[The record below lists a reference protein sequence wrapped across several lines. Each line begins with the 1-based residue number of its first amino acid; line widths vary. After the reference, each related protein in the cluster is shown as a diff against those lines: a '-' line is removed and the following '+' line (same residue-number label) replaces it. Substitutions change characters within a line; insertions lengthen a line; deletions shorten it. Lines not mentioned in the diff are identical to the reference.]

1 MQMTAG
7 HAVAEVLAQVGVRKV
22 IGVVGSCMLE
32 ILDGMYGRD
41 DIRFLSTRH
50 EQAAALMADG
60 FARIAGRPGVCI
72 ATNGPGATNLLT
84 GVANAFHA
92 QSPVLVITGAPMM
105 KDMFRDS
112 SQEIDQQAMFR
123 PVVKWSVQVRKS
135 ELAAAMTWEAYQR
148 TMTGVPGPV
157 HLDLPRDVLNESVER
172 PDLDRLIRGQAA
184 AAAPDPDAVAAAAR
198 LLESARRPV
207 LLAGGGVLW
216 SEAGGEV
223 VALSERLG
231 APVLCSTGRDDVAP
245 HSYPLYLGTIGRGV
259 LPEAQAFF
267 KQADL
272 VLAVGTSLGH
282 VTTFWRPDFFSPGTR
297 LIHIARD
304 RNNISRVYPA
314 EVGIQADARA
324 ALTALL
330 RAVKRQ
336 PVRRP
341 GWRRKAAAV
350 RAAQER
356 HRNKAAG
363 YGGNPIDPRR
373 AHAALRKVLPR
384 DVIITIDAG
393 VGPGYVYEYQTF
405 ERPRSLLAPQGLAAI
420 GVGYPVGLGAKLAA
434 PDRPVVSISGDGS
447 FLYNGAE
454 LETAVREGIHTTCII
469 LNNFNYGS
477 ERAYQKYYYDQRY
490 IGDAIGN
497 PPFDEYARLFG
508 AAGLRVTDPAD
519 LEDAF
524 AEAIRLG
531 RKQSV
536 LVDVLCTPDVFP
548 EPRRKETV
556 KAERLVLTKG
566 ESSHTKGES

>member
-1 MQMTAG
+1 MKMTAG
-7 HAVAEVLAQVGVRKV
+7 HAVAEVLAQLGVRKV

-41 DIRFLSTRH
+41 DIQFLSTRH

-92 QSPVLVITGAPMM
+92 QSPVLVITGAPML

-112 SQEIDQQAMFR
+112 AQEIDQQAMFR
-123 PVVKWSVQVRKS
+123 PVVKWSVQVRKP

-157 HLDLPRDVLNESVER
+157 HLDLPRDVLNENVEM
-172 PDLDRLIRGQAA
+172 PDMGRLFRGDVAVP
-184 AAAPDPDAVAAAAR
+184 APDAEALTAAAR
-198 LLESARRPV
+198 LLEKARRPV

-216 SEAGGEV
+216 SEASEEV
-223 VALSERLG
+223 LALSKRLS
-231 APVLCSTGRDDVAP
+231 APVMSSTGRDDVAP
-245 HSYPLYLGTIGRGV
+245 PSYPLYLGTIGRGA

-282 VTTFWRPDFFSPGTR
+282 LTTFWRPDFFAPGTR
-297 LIHIARD
+297 LIHVAQD
-304 RNNISRVYPA
+304 RNNIGRVYPA
-314 EVGIQADARA
+314 DVGIQADARVA
-324 ALTALL
+324 VKALL
-330 RAVKRQ
+330 RAVKRNGAGR
-336 PVRRP
+336 V
-341 GWRRKAAAV
+341 GWLRKAAAV
-350 RAAQER
+350 RAAQDK
-356 HRNKAAG
+356 HRNRAVRFDG
-363 YGGNPIDPRR
+363 RPIDPRR
-373 AHAALRKVLPR
+373 AHAALHKVLPK
-384 DVIITIDAG
+384 DAIVSIDAG

-420 GVGYPVGLGAKLAA
+420 GIGYPVGLGAKLAA
-434 PDRPVVSISGDGS
+434 PHRPVVTLSGDGS

-454 LETAVREGIHTTCII
+454 LETAVREGIPTTCII

-477 ERAYQKYYYDQRY
+477 ERAYQKFYYDERY

-497 PPFDEYARLFG
+497 PPFDEYARVFG
-508 AAGLRVTDPAD
+508 AAGLRVTEPGE

-524 AEAIRLG
+524 AEALRLG
-531 RKQSV
+531 RDQPV

-556 KAERLVLTKG
+556 KAERLRV
-566 ESSHTKGES
+566 

>member
-7 HAVAEVLAQVGVRKV
+7 HVVAEVLAQLGVRKV

-41 DIRFLSTRH
+41 DIQFLSTRH

-123 PVVKWSVQVRKS
+123 PVVKWSVQVRKP
-135 ELAAAMTWEAYQR
+135 ELAAALTWEAYQR

-157 HLDLPRDVLNESVER
+157 HLDLPRDVLNESVEM
-172 PDLDRLIRGQAA
+172 PDMGRLFHVDV
-184 AAAPDPDAVAAAAR
+184 AAPAPEAEAVAAAAR
-198 LLESARRPV
+198 LLEKARRPLV
-207 LLAGGGVLW
+207 LAGGGVLW
-216 SEAGGEV
+216 SEASAEV
-223 VALSERLG
+223 VALSKRLH
-231 APVLCSTGRDDVAP
+231 APVMSSTGRDDVAP
-245 HSYPLYLGTIGRGV
+245 RSYPLYLGTVGRGA
-259 LPEAQAFF
+259 LPEAQTLF

-282 VTTFWRPDFFSPGTR
+282 LTTFWRPDFFAPGTR
-297 LIHIARD
+297 LIHIAQD
-304 RNNISRVYPA
+304 RNNIGRVYPA
-314 EVGIQADARA
+314 EVGIQANARA
-324 ALTALL
+324 ALKALL
-330 RAVKRQ
+330 RRVKRNGAG
-336 PVRRP
+336 RP
-341 GWRRKAAAV
+341 GWLKKAAGV

-356 HRNKAAG
+356 HQKLAAG
-363 YGGNPIDPRR
+363 YDSRPIDPRR
-373 AHAALRKVLPR
+373 AHTALRKVLPK
-384 DVIITIDAG
+384 DAIISLDAG

-420 GVGYPVGLGAKLAA
+420 GIGYPVGLGAKLAA
-434 PDRPVVSISGDGS
+434 PDRSVVTLSGDGS

-454 LETAVREGIHTTCII
+454 LETAVRENIPTTCII

-477 ERAYQKYYYDQRY
+477 ERAYQKFYYDERY

-497 PPFDEYARLFG
+497 PPFDEYARVFG
-508 AAGLRVTDPAD
+508 AAGLRVTEPGE

-524 AEAIRLG
+524 AEALRLG
-531 RKQSV
+531 REQPV
-536 LVDVLCTPDVFP
+536 LVDVLCTADVFP

-556 KAERLVLTKG
+556 KAERLRV
-566 ESSHTKGES
+566 

>member
-7 HAVAEVLAQVGVRKV
+7 HAVAEVLAQLGVRKV

-41 DIRFLSTRH
+41 DIQFLSTRH

-60 FARIAGRPGVCI
+60 YARIAGRPGVCI

-123 PVVKWSVQVRKS
+123 PVVKWSAQVRKP

-148 TMTGVPGPV
+148 TMAGVPGPV

-172 PDLDRLIRGQAA
+172 PDMGRLIRAEVA
-184 AAAPDPDAVAAAAR
+184 AAAPDGEAVAAATA
-198 LLESARRPV
+198 LLGKARRPV

-216 SEAGGEV
+216 SEAGDAV
-223 VALSERLG
+223 VALSKRLG
-231 APVLCSTGRDDVAP
+231 APIMSSTGRDDVAP
-245 HSYPLYLGTIGRGV
+245 QSYPLYLGTIGRGA

-267 KQADL
+267 READL

-282 VTTFWRPDFFSPGTR
+282 LTTFWRPDFFAPGTK

-304 RNNISRVYPA
+304 RNNIGRVYPA
-314 EVGIQADARA
+314 EVGIHADAGT
-324 ALTALL
+324 ALKALL
-330 RAVKRQ
+330 RSVKPKAVS
-336 PVRRP
+336 RP
-341 GWRRKAAAV
+341 GWSRKAAKV
-350 RAAQER
+350 RAAQTV
-356 HRNKAAG
+356 HRDKAAG
-363 YGGNPIDPRR
+363 YSGRPIDPRR
-373 AHAALRKVLPR
+373 AHAALRKVLPK
-384 DVIITIDAG
+384 DAIITIDAG

-420 GVGYPVGLGAKLAA
+420 GIGYPVGLGAKLAA
-434 PDRPVVSISGDGS
+434 PKRPVVTISGDGS

-454 LETAVREGIHTTCII
+454 IETAVREGIPTTCII

-508 AAGLRVTDPAD
+508 AAGLRVTEPGE

-524 AEAIRLG
+524 AEAMRLG
-531 RKQSV
+531 RNQPV
-536 LVDVLCTPDVFP
+536 LVDVLCSADVFP

-556 KAERLVLTKG
+556 KAERLGKG
-566 ESSHTKGES
+566 

>member
-7 HAVAEVLAQVGVRKV
+7 HAVAEVLAQLGVRKV

-41 DIRFLSTRH
+41 DIQFLSTRH

-92 QSPVLVITGAPMM
+92 QSPVLVITGAPML

-112 SQEIDQQAMFR
+112 AQELDQQAIFR
-123 PVVKWSVQVRKS
+123 PVVKWSAQVRKP
-135 ELAAAMTWEAYQR
+135 EQAAALTWEAYQR

-157 HLDLPRDVLNESVER
+157 HLDLPRDVLNENVEM
-172 PDLDRLIRGQAA
+172 PDMGRLFRSDVAV
-184 AAAPDPDAVAAAAR
+184 AAPDAEALAAAAR
-198 LLESARRPV
+198 LLEKARRPV

-216 SEAGGEV
+216 SEACDEV
-223 VALSERLG
+223 VSLSKRLS
-231 APVLCSTGRDDVAP
+231 APIMSSTGRDDVAP
-245 HSYPLYLGTIGRGV
+245 QSYPLYLGTIGRGA

-282 VTTFWRPDFFSPGTR
+282 LTTFWHPDFFAPGTR
-297 LIHIARD
+297 LIHVAQD
-304 RNNISRVYPA
+304 RNNIGRVYPA
-314 EVGIQADARA
+314 DVGIQADARVA
-324 ALTALL
+324 VKALL
-330 RAVKRQ
+330 RAVKQNGGTR
-336 PVRRP
+336 V
-341 GWRRKAAAV
+341 GWLRKAAAV
-350 RAAQER
+350 RAAQDK
-356 HRNKAAG
+356 HRNRAARFDG
-363 YGGNPIDPRR
+363 RPIDPRR
-373 AHAALRKVLPR
+373 AHAALSKVLPK
-384 DVIITIDAG
+384 DAIISIDAG

-420 GVGYPVGLGAKLAA
+420 GIGYPVGLGAKLAA
-434 PDRPVVSISGDGS
+434 PERPVVTLSGDGS

-454 LETAVREGIHTTCII
+454 LETAVRENIPTTCII

-477 ERAYQKYYYDQRY
+477 ERAYQKFYYDERY
-490 IGDAIGN
+490 IGDTIGN
-497 PPFDEYARLFG
+497 PPFDEYARVFG
-508 AAGLRVTDPAD
+508 AAGLRVTEPGE

-524 AEAIRLG
+524 AEALRLG
-531 RKQSV
+531 KTQPV
-536 LVDVLCTPDVFP
+536 LVDVLCTADVFP

-556 KAERLVLTKG
+556 KAERLRG
-566 ESSHTKGES
+566 

>member
-7 HAVAEVLAQVGVRKV
+7 HAVAEVLAQLGVRKV

-41 DIRFLSTRH
+41 DIQFLSTRH

-92 QSPVLVITGAPMM
+92 QSPVLVITGAPML

-112 SQEIDQQAMFR
+112 AQEIDQQAMFR
-123 PVVKWSVQVRKS
+123 PVVKWSVQVRKP
-135 ELAAAMTWEAYQR
+135 EQAAALTWEAYQR

-157 HLDLPRDVLNESVER
+157 HLDLPRDVLNENVEM
-172 PDLDRLIRGQAA
+172 PDMGRLFRGDVAVP
-184 AAAPDPDAVAAAAR
+184 APGAEAVTAAAR
-198 LLESARRPV
+198 LLEKARRPV

-216 SEAGGEV
+216 SEAGAEV
-223 VALSERLG
+223 VALSERLN
-231 APVLCSTGRDDVAP
+231 APIVSSTGRDDVVP
-245 HSYPLYLGTIGRGV
+245 RSCRLYLGTIGRGA

-282 VTTFWRPDFFSPGTR
+282 LTTFWRPDFFAPGTR
-297 LIHIARD
+297 LIHVAQD
-304 RNNISRVYPA
+304 RNNIGRVYPA
-314 EVGIQADARA
+314 DVGIQADARVA
-324 ALTALL
+324 VKALL
-330 RAVKRQ
+330 RAVQQNGGGR
-336 PVRRP
+336 V
-341 GWRRKAAAV
+341 GWLKKAAAV
-350 RAAQER
+350 RAAQDR
-356 HRNKAAG
+356 HRNRAARYDG
-363 YGGNPIDPRR
+363 RPIDPRR
-373 AHAALRKVLPR
+373 AHAALSKVLPK
-384 DVIITIDAG
+384 DAIISIDAG

-420 GVGYPVGLGAKLAA
+420 GIGYPVGLGAKLAA
-434 PDRPVVSISGDGS
+434 PDRPVVTLSGDGS

-454 LETAVREGIHTTCII
+454 LETAVRENIPTTCII

-477 ERAYQKYYYDQRY
+477 ERAYQKFYYDERY
-490 IGDAIGN
+490 IGDTIGN
-497 PPFDEYARLFG
+497 PPFDEYARVFG
-508 AAGLRVTDPAD
+508 AAGLRVTEPGD

-524 AEAIRLG
+524 AEALRLG
-531 RKQSV
+531 KTQPV
-536 LVDVLCTPDVFP
+536 LVDVLCSADVFP

-556 KAERLVLTKG
+556 KAERLRG
-566 ESSHTKGES
+566 

>member
-7 HAVAEVLAQVGVRKV
+7 HAVAEVLAQLGVRKV

-41 DIRFLSTRH
+41 DIQFLSTRH

-123 PVVKWSVQVRKS
+123 PVVKWSVQVRKP
-135 ELAAAMTWEAYQR
+135 ELAAALTWEAYQR

-157 HLDLPRDVLNESVER
+157 HLDLPRDVLNESVEA
-172 PDLDRLIRGQAA
+172 PDMGRLIRGEVA
-184 AAAPDPDAVAAAAR
+184 AAAPEPEAVAAAAR
-198 LLESARRPV
+198 LLEKARRPV

-216 SEAGGEV
+216 SEAGGDV
-223 VALSERLG
+223 VALSKRLD
-231 APVLCSTGRDDVAP
+231 APVMSSTGRDDVTP
-245 HSYPLYLGTIGRGV
+245 QSYPLYLGTIGRGA

-272 VLAVGTSLGH
+272 VVAVGTSLGH
-282 VTTFWRPDFFSPGTR
+282 TTTFWRPDFFAPGTK
-297 LIHIARD
+297 LIHIAQD
-304 RNNISRVYPA
+304 RNNIGRVYPA
-314 EVGIQADARA
+314 DVGIQADART
-324 ALTALL
+324 ALRALL
-330 RAVKRQ
+330 RSVGRKGAS
-336 PVRRP
+336 RP
-341 GWRRKAAAV
+341 GWVRNAARV
-350 RAAQER
+350 RAAQGR

-363 YGGNPIDPRR
+363 YNGNPIDPRR
-373 AHAALRKVLPR
+373 AHAALHKVLPK
-384 DVIITIDAG
+384 DTIITIDAG

-405 ERPRSLLAPQGLAAI
+405 DRPRSLLAPQGLAAI
-420 GVGYPVGLGAKLAA
+420 GIGYPVGLGAKLAA
-434 PDRPVVSISGDGS
+434 PKRAVVTISGDGS

-454 LETAVREGIHTTCII
+454 LETAVREGIPTTCII

-477 ERAYQKYYYDQRY
+477 ERAYQKFYYDERY

-508 AAGLRVTDPAD
+508 AAGLRVTDPGE

-524 AEAIRLG
+524 TEAVRLG
-531 RKQSV
+531 RKQPV
-536 LVDVLCTPDVFP
+536 LVDVLCSADVFP

-556 KAERLVLTKG
+556 KAERLQEG
-566 ESSHTKGES
+566 

>member
-7 HAVAEVLAQVGVRKV
+7 HAVAEVLAQLGVRKV

-41 DIRFLSTRH
+41 DIQFLSTRH

-123 PVVKWSVQVRKS
+123 PVVKWSVQVRKP
-135 ELAAAMTWEAYQR
+135 ELAAALTWEAYQR

-157 HLDLPRDVLNESVER
+157 HLDLPRDVLNESVEA
-172 PDLDRLIRGQAA
+172 PDMGRLIRGEVA
-184 AAAPDPDAVAAAAR
+184 AAAPEPEAVAAAAR
-198 LLESARRPV
+198 LLEKARRPV

-216 SEAGGEV
+216 SEAGGDV
-223 VALSERLG
+223 VALSKRLD
-231 APVLCSTGRDDVAP
+231 APVMSSTGRDDVTP
-245 HSYPLYLGTIGRGV
+245 QSYPLYLGTIGRGA

-272 VLAVGTSLGH
+272 VVAVGTSLGH
-282 VTTFWRPDFFSPGTR
+282 TTTFWRPDFFAPGTK
-297 LIHIARD
+297 LIHIAQD
-304 RNNISRVYPA
+304 RNNIGRVYPA
-314 EVGIQADARA
+314 DVGIQADART
-324 ALTALL
+324 ALRALL
-330 RAVKRQ
+330 RSVGRKGAT
-336 PVRRP
+336 RP
-341 GWRRKAAAV
+341 GWVRNAARV
-350 RAAQER
+350 RAAQGR

-363 YGGNPIDPRR
+363 YNGNPIDPRR
-373 AHAALRKVLPR
+373 AHAALHKVLPK
-384 DVIITIDAG
+384 DTIITIDAG

-405 ERPRSLLAPQGLAAI
+405 DRPRSLLAPQGLAAI
-420 GVGYPVGLGAKLAA
+420 GIGYPVGLGAKLAA
-434 PDRPVVSISGDGS
+434 PKRAVVTISGDGS

-454 LETAVREGIHTTCII
+454 LETAVREGIPTTCII

-477 ERAYQKYYYDQRY
+477 ERAYQKFYYDERY

-508 AAGLRVTDPAD
+508 AAGLRVTDPGE

-524 AEAIRLG
+524 TEAVRLG
-531 RKQSV
+531 RKQPV
-536 LVDVLCTPDVFP
+536 LVDVLCSADVFP

-556 KAERLVLTKG
+556 KAERLREG
-566 ESSHTKGES
+566 

>member
-7 HAVAEVLAQVGVRKV
+7 HAVAEVLAQLGVRKV

-32 ILDGMYGRD
+32 ILDGMYGRE
-41 DIRFLSTRH
+41 DIQFLSTRH

-123 PVVKWSVQVRKS
+123 PVVKWSVQVRKP
-135 ELAAAMTWEAYQR
+135 ELAAALTWEAYQR

-157 HLDLPRDVLNESVER
+157 HLDLPRDVLNETVEA
-172 PDLDRLIRGQAA
+172 PDLSRLIRGEV
-184 AAAPDPDAVAAAAR
+184 AAPAPEREAVAAAVR
-198 LLESARRPV
+198 LLEKARRPV

-223 VALSERLG
+223 VALSKRLD
-231 APVLCSTGRDDVAP
+231 APVLSSTGRDDVTP
-245 HSYPLYLGTIGRGV
+245 QSYPLYLGTIGRGA
-259 LPEAQAFF
+259 LPEALAFF

-282 VTTFWRPDFFSPGTR
+282 TTTFWRPDFFAPGTK
-297 LIHIARD
+297 LIHVAQD
-304 RNNISRVYPA
+304 RNNIGRVYPA
-314 EVGIQADARA
+314 EVGIQAEARA
-324 ALTALL
+324 ALKALL
-330 RAVKRQ
+330 RSVKR
-336 PVRRP
+336 RGAGRP
-341 GWRRKAAAV
+341 GWLRKAASV
-350 RAAQER
+350 RTAQAAHR
-356 HRNKAAG
+356 HKAAG
-363 YGGNPIDPRR
+363 HNGRPIDPRR
-373 AHAALRKVLPR
+373 AHAALRKVLPG
-384 DVIITIDAG
+384 DAVITIDAG

-420 GVGYPVGLGAKLAA
+420 GIGYPVGLGAKLAA
-434 PDRPVVSISGDGS
+434 PERPVVTISGDGS

-454 LETAVREGIHTTCII
+454 LETAVREGIPTTCII

-477 ERAYQKYYYDQRY
+477 ERAYQKFYYDERY

-497 PPFDEYARLFG
+497 PPFDEYAKLFG
-508 AAGLRVTDPAD
+508 AAGLRVADPGE

-524 AEAIRLG
+524 AEALRLG
-531 RKQSV
+531 REQPV
-536 LVDVLCTPDVFP
+536 LVDVLCSADVFP

-556 KAERLVLTKG
+556 KAERLRKT
-566 ESSHTKGES
+566 

>member
-7 HAVAEVLAQVGVRKV
+7 HAVAEVLAQLGVRKV

-123 PVVKWSVQVRKS
+123 PVVKWSVQVRKP
-135 ELAAAMTWEAYQR
+135 ELAAALTWEAYQR

-157 HLDLPRDVLNESVER
+157 HLDLPRDVLNETVAA
-172 PDLDRLIRGQAA
+172 PDLSRLIRGEV
-184 AAAPDPDAVAAAAR
+184 AAPAPEREAVAAAVR
-198 LLESARRPV
+198 LLEKARRPV

-223 VALSERLG
+223 VALSKRLD
-231 APVLCSTGRDDVAP
+231 APVLSSTGRDDVAP
-245 HSYPLYLGTIGRGV
+245 QSYPLYLGTIGRGA

-282 VTTFWRPDFFSPGTR
+282 TTTFWRPDFFAPGTK
-297 LIHIARD
+297 LIHVAQD
-304 RNNISRVYPA
+304 RNNIGRVYPA
-314 EVGIQADARA
+314 EVGIQAEARA
-324 ALTALL
+324 ALKALL
-330 RAVKRQ
+330 RSVKR
-336 PVRRP
+336 RGAGRP
-341 GWRRKAAAV
+341 GWLRKAARV
-350 RAAQER
+350 RTAQAAHR
-356 HRNKAAG
+356 HKAAG
-363 YGGNPIDPRR
+363 YNGRPVDPRR
-373 AHAALRKVLPR
+373 AHAALRKVLPK
-384 DVIITIDAG
+384 DAVITIDAG

-420 GVGYPVGLGAKLAA
+420 GIGYPVGLGAKLAA
-434 PDRPVVSISGDGS
+434 PERPVVTISGDGS

-454 LETAVREGIHTTCII
+454 IETAVREGIPTTCII

-477 ERAYQKYYYDQRY
+477 ERAYQKFYYDERY

-508 AAGLRVTDPAD
+508 AAGLRVADPGE

-524 AEAIRLG
+524 AEALRLG
-531 RKQSV
+531 REQPV
-536 LVDVLCTPDVFP
+536 LVDVLCSADVFP

-556 KAERLVLTKG
+556 KAERLRQA
-566 ESSHTKGES
+566 

>member
-7 HAVAEVLAQVGVRKV
+7 HAVAEVLAQLGVRKV

-32 ILDGMYGRD
+32 ILDGLYGRE

-60 FARIAGRPGVCI
+60 YGRIAGKPGVCI

-112 SQEIDQQAMFR
+112 SQEIDQQAIFR
-123 PVVKWSVQVRKS
+123 PVVKWSVQVRKP
-135 ELAAAMTWEAYQR
+135 ELAAALTWEAYQR
-148 TMTGVPGPV
+148 TMAGVPGPV
-157 HLDLPRDVLNESVER
+157 HLDLPRDVLNESVEP
-172 PDLDRLIRGQAA
+172 PDMGRLIRGEV
-184 AAAPDPDAVAAAAR
+184 AAPAPEAVAVAAAVR
-198 LLESARRPV
+198 LLEKARRPV

-216 SEAGGEV
+216 SEAGDEV
-223 VALSERLG
+223 VALSKRLD
-231 APVLCSTGRDDVAP
+231 APVMCSTGRDDVAP
-245 HSYPLYLGTIGRGV
+245 QSYPLYLGAIGRGA
-259 LPEAQAFF
+259 LPEARAFF
-267 KQADL
+267 EQADL
-272 VLAVGTSLGH
+272 VLVVGASLGH
-282 VTTFWRPDFFSPGTR
+282 LTTFWRPDFFAPGTK
-297 LIHIARD
+297 LIHVARD
-304 RNNISRVYPA
+304 RNNIGRVYPA
-314 EVGIQADARA
+314 EVGIQADAGA
-324 ALTALL
+324 ALKALL
-330 RAVKRQ
+330 RLVQRKGTG
-336 PVRRP
+336 RP
-341 GWRRKAAAV
+341 GWLRKAARV
-350 RAAQER
+350 RAAQEA
-356 HRNKAAG
+356 HRNKASR
-363 YGGNPIDPRR
+363 YNSRPIDPRR

-384 DVIITIDAG
+384 DAVVTIDAG

-434 PDRPVVSISGDGS
+434 PDRPVVTISGDGS

-454 LETAVREGIHTTCII
+454 LETAVREGIPTTCII

-477 ERAYQKYYYDQRY
+477 ERAYQKFYYDERY

-508 AAGLRVTDPAD
+508 AAGLRVTDPAE

-524 AEAIRLG
+524 GEAVRLG
-531 RKQSV
+531 RDRPV
-536 LVDVLCTPDVFP
+536 LVDVLCTADVFP

-556 KAERLVLTKG
+556 KAERLAKP
-566 ESSHTKGES
+566 

>member
-7 HAVAEVLAQVGVRKV
+7 HAVAEVLAQLGVRKV

-41 DIRFLSTRH
+41 DIQFLSTRH

-60 FARIAGRPGVCI
+60 YGRIAGRPGVCI

-112 SQEIDQQAMFR
+112 AQEIDQQAMFR
-123 PVVKWSVQVRKS
+123 PVVKWSVQVRKP
-135 ELAAAMTWEAYQR
+135 ELAAALTWEAYKR

-157 HLDLPRDVLNESVER
+157 HLDLPRDVLNETVEL
-172 PDLDRLIRGQAA
+172 PDMGGLIHGEVA
-184 AAAPDPDAVAAAAR
+184 AAAPEAEAVASAVR
-198 LLESARRPV
+198 LLEKARRPV

-216 SEAGGEV
+216 SEASDEI
-223 VALSERLG
+223 VALSKRLE
-231 APVLCSTGRDDVAP
+231 APVMSSTGRDDVAP
-245 HSYPLYLGTIGRGV
+245 YSYPLYLGTIGRGA

-267 KQADL
+267 KEADL

-282 VTTFWRPDFFSPGTR
+282 TTTFWHPDFFAPGTK
-297 LIHIARD
+297 LIHIAQD
-304 RNNISRVYPA
+304 RNNIGRVYPA
-314 EVGIQADARA
+314 QVGIQADARI
-324 ALTALL
+324 ALKALL
-330 RAVKRQ
+330 RSVKLKG
-336 PVRRP
+336 VTRP
-341 GWRRKAAAV
+341 GWLKKAARV

-363 YGGNPIDPRR
+363 YNSRPLDPRR
-373 AHAALRKVLPR
+373 AHAALRKVLPK
-384 DVIITIDAG
+384 DAIITLDAG

-420 GVGYPVGLGAKLAA
+420 GIGYPVGLGAKLAA
-434 PDRPVVSISGDGS
+434 PKRPVVTISGDGS

-454 LETAVREGIHTTCII
+454 LETAVREGIPTTCII

-477 ERAYQKYYYDQRY
+477 ERAYQKFYYDERY
-490 IGDAIGN
+490 IGDTIGN

-508 AAGLRVTDPAD
+508 AAGLRVTDPGE

-524 AEAIRLG
+524 AEALRLG
-531 RKQSV
+531 KSQPV

-556 KAERLVLTKG
+556 KAERLRRD
-566 ESSHTKGES
+566 

>member
-7 HAVAEVLAQVGVRKV
+7 HAVAEVLAQLGVREV
-22 IGVVGSCMLE
+22 VGVVGSCMLE

-60 FARIAGRPGVCI
+60 YGRIAGRPGVCI

-112 SQEIDQQAMFR
+112 AQEIDQQAIFR
-123 PVVKWSVQVRKS
+123 PVVKWSVQVRKP
-135 ELAAAMTWEAYQR
+135 ELAPALTWEAYQR
-148 TMTGVPGPV
+148 TRTGVPGPV
-157 HLDLPRDVLNESVER
+157 HLDLPRDVLNENVEL
-172 PDLDRLIRGQAA
+172 PDMGGLIHGE
-184 AAAPDPDAVAAAAR
+184 AAPAAPAAEAVAAAAG
-198 LLESARRPV
+198 LLEKARRPV

-216 SEAGGEV
+216 SGAGGDL
-223 VALSERLG
+223 VALAKRLD
-231 APVLCSTGRDDVAP
+231 APILCSTGRDDVAP
-245 HSYPLYLGTIGRGV
+245 HSCPLYLGTIGRGA

-267 KQADL
+267 RQADL

-282 VTTFWRPDFFSPGTR
+282 LTTFWRPDFLAPKTK
-297 LIHIARD
+297 LIHIDQD
-304 RNNISRVYPA
+304 RNNIGRVYPA
-314 EVGIQADARA
+314 EVGIQADAGA
-324 ALTALL
+324 ALKALL
-330 RAVKRQ
+330 RSAKRSR
-336 PVRRP
+336 VRRP
-341 GWRRKAAAV
+341 GWLKKAAGV

-356 HRNKAAG
+356 HRKRAEG
-363 YGGNPIDPRR
+363 YNGRPIDPRR

-384 DVIITIDAG
+384 DAIVTLDAG

-420 GVGYPVGLGAKLAA
+420 GIGYPVGLGAKLAA
-434 PDRPVVSISGDGS
+434 PDRPVVTISGDGS

-454 LETAVREGIHTTCII
+454 LETAVREGIPTTCII

-477 ERAYQKYYYDQRY
+477 ERAYQKFYYDQRY

-508 AAGLRVTDPAD
+508 AAGLRVTDPAE

-524 AEAIRLG
+524 REAIRLG
-531 RKQSV
+531 REQPV

-556 KAERLVLTKG
+556 KAERLARA
-566 ESSHTKGES
+566 

>member
-7 HAVAEVLAQVGVRKV
+7 HAVAEVLAQLGVRKV

-41 DIRFLSTRH
+41 DIQFLSTRH

-92 QSPVLVITGAPMM
+92 QSPVLVITGAPML

-112 SQEIDQQAMFR
+112 AQEIDQQAIFR
-123 PVVKWSVQVRKS
+123 PVVKWSAQVRKP

-157 HLDLPRDVLNESVER
+157 HLDLPRDVLNENVEM
-172 PDLDRLIRGQAA
+172 PDMSRLFRGDVAVP
-184 AAAPDPDAVAAAAR
+184 APGAEAVTAAAR
-198 LLESARRPV
+198 LLEKARRPV

-216 SEAGGEV
+216 SEAGDEV
-223 VALSERLG
+223 VALSKRLS
-231 APVLCSTGRDDVAP
+231 APVMSSTGRDDVLP
-245 HSYPLYLGTIGRGV
+245 QSYPLYLGTVGRGA

-282 VTTFWRPDFFSPGTR
+282 LTTFWRPDFFAPGTG
-297 LIHIARD
+297 LIHVAQD
-304 RNNISRVYPA
+304 RNNIGRVYPA
-314 EVGIQADARA
+314 DVGIQADARVA
-324 ALTALL
+324 VKALL
-330 RAVKRQ
+330 RAVKRNGSGR
-336 PVRRP
+336 V
-341 GWRRKAAAV
+341 GWLRKAAAV
-350 RAAQER
+350 RAAQDK
-356 HRNKAAG
+356 HRNLAARYDG
-363 YGGNPIDPRR
+363 RPIDPRR
-373 AHAALRKVLPR
+373 AHAALRKVLPK
-384 DVIITIDAG
+384 DAVISIDAG

-420 GVGYPVGLGAKLAA
+420 GIGYPVGLGAKLAA
-434 PDRPVVSISGDGS
+434 PDRPVVTLSGDGS

-454 LETAVREGIHTTCII
+454 LETAVRENIPTTCII

-477 ERAYQKYYYDQRY
+477 ERAYQKFYYDERY
-490 IGDAIGN
+490 IGDTIGN
-497 PPFDEYARLFG
+497 PPFDEYARVFG
-508 AAGLRVTDPAD
+508 AAGLRVTEPGE

-524 AEAIRLG
+524 AEALRLG
-531 RKQSV
+531 KTQPV
-536 LVDVLCTPDVFP
+536 LVDVLCSADVFP

-556 KAERLVLTKG
+556 KAERLRG
-566 ESSHTKGES
+566 

>member
-7 HAVAEVLAQVGVRKV
+7 HAVAEVLAQLGVRKV

-41 DIRFLSTRH
+41 DIQFLSTRH

-92 QSPVLVITGAPMM
+92 QSPVLVITGAPML

-112 SQEIDQQAMFR
+112 AQELDQQAIFR
-123 PVVKWSVQVRKS
+123 PVVKWSAQVRKP
-135 ELAAAMTWEAYQR
+135 EQAAALTWEAYQR

-157 HLDLPRDVLNESVER
+157 HLDLPRDVLNENVEM
-172 PDLDRLIRGQAA
+172 PDMGRLFRGDVAV
-184 AAAPDPDAVAAAAR
+184 AAPDAEALAAAAR
-198 LLESARRPV
+198 LLEKARRPV

-216 SEAGGEV
+216 SEAWDEIV
-223 VALSERLG
+223 SLSKRLS
-231 APVLCSTGRDDVAP
+231 APIMSSTGRDDVAP
-245 HSYPLYLGTIGRGV
+245 QSYPLYLGTIGRGA

-282 VTTFWRPDFFSPGTR
+282 LTTFWHPDFFTPGTR
-297 LIHIARD
+297 LIHVAQD
-304 RNNISRVYPA
+304 RNNIGRVYPA
-314 EVGIQADARA
+314 DVGIQADARV
-324 ALTALL
+324 ALKALL
-330 RAVKRQ
+330 RAVKRNGGGR
-336 PVRRP
+336 V
-341 GWRRKAAAV
+341 GWLRKAAAV
-350 RAAQER
+350 RAAQDK
-356 HRNKAAG
+356 HRNRAARYDG
-363 YGGNPIDPRR
+363 RPIDPRR
-373 AHAALRKVLPR
+373 AHAALRKVLPK
-384 DVIITIDAG
+384 DAIISIDAG

-420 GVGYPVGLGAKLAA
+420 GIGYPVGLGAKLAA
-434 PDRPVVSISGDGS
+434 PDRPVVTLSGDGS

-454 LETAVREGIHTTCII
+454 LETAVRENIPTTCII

-477 ERAYQKYYYDQRY
+477 ERAYQKFYYDERY
-490 IGDAIGN
+490 IGDTIGN
-497 PPFDEYARLFG
+497 PPFDEYARVFG
-508 AAGLRVTDPAD
+508 AAGLRVTEPDE

-524 AEAIRLG
+524 AEALRLG
-531 RKQSV
+531 KTQPV
-536 LVDVLCTPDVFP
+536 LVDVLCTADVFP

-556 KAERLVLTKG
+556 KAERLRG
-566 ESSHTKGES
+566 

>member
-1 MQMTAG
+1 MKMTAG
-7 HAVAEVLAQVGVRKV
+7 HAVAEVLAQLGVRKV

-41 DIRFLSTRH
+41 DIQFLSTRH

-92 QSPVLVITGAPMM
+92 QSPVLVITGAPML

-112 SQEIDQQAMFR
+112 AQEIDQQAMFR
-123 PVVKWSVQVRKS
+123 PVVKWSVQVRKP

-157 HLDLPRDVLNESVER
+157 HLDLPRDVLNENVEM
-172 PDLDRLIRGQAA
+172 PDMGRLFRGDVAVP
-184 AAAPDPDAVAAAAR
+184 APDAEALTAAAR
-198 LLESARRPV
+198 LLEKARRPV

-216 SEAGGEV
+216 SEASEEV
-223 VALSERLG
+223 LALSKRLS
-231 APVLCSTGRDDVAP
+231 APVMSSTGRDDVAP
-245 HSYPLYLGTIGRGV
+245 PSYPLYLGTIGRGA

-282 VTTFWRPDFFSPGTR
+282 LTTFWRPDFFAPGTR
-297 LIHIARD
+297 LIHVAQD
-304 RNNISRVYPA
+304 RNNIGRVYPA
-314 EVGIQADARA
+314 DVGIQADARVA
-324 ALTALL
+324 VKALL
-330 RAVKRQ
+330 RAVKRNGAGR
-336 PVRRP
+336 V
-341 GWRRKAAAV
+341 GWLRKAAAV
-350 RAAQER
+350 RAAQDK
-356 HRNKAAG
+356 HRNRAVRFDG
-363 YGGNPIDPRR
+363 RPIDPRR
-373 AHAALRKVLPR
+373 AHAALHKVLPK
-384 DVIITIDAG
+384 DAIVSIDAG

-420 GVGYPVGLGAKLAA
+420 GIGYPVGLGAKLAA
-434 PDRPVVSISGDGS
+434 PDRPVVTLSGDGS

-454 LETAVREGIHTTCII
+454 LETAVREGIPTTCII

-477 ERAYQKYYYDQRY
+477 ERAYQKFYYDERY

-497 PPFDEYARLFG
+497 PPFDEYARVFG
-508 AAGLRVTDPAD
+508 AAGLRVTEPGE

-524 AEAIRLG
+524 AEALRLG
-531 RKQSV
+531 RDQPV

-556 KAERLVLTKG
+556 KAERLRV
-566 ESSHTKGES
+566 

>member
-7 HAVAEVLAQVGVRKV
+7 HAVAEVLAQLGVRKV

-32 ILDGMYGRD
+32 ILDGMYGRE
-41 DIRFLSTRH
+41 DIQFLSTRH

-60 FARIAGRPGVCI
+60 YGRIAGKPGVCI

-123 PVVKWSVQVRKS
+123 PIVKWSVQVRKP
-135 ELAAAMTWEAYQR
+135 ELAAALTWEAYQR

-157 HLDLPRDVLNESVER
+157 HLDLPRDVLNESVEL
-172 PDLDRLIRGQAA
+172 PDMGRLIRGEV
-184 AAAPDPDAVAAAAR
+184 AAPAPEAEAVAAAVR
-198 LLESARRPV
+198 LLEKARRPV

-216 SEAGGEV
+216 SEASDEV
-223 VALSERLG
+223 VALSKRLD
-231 APVLCSTGRDDVAP
+231 APVMSSTGRDDVAP
-245 HSYPLYLGTIGRGV
+245 QSYPLYVGTVGRGA
-259 LPEAQAFF
+259 LPEAQTFF
-267 KQADL
+267 KEADL

-282 VTTFWRPDFFSPGTR
+282 LTTFWRPDFFVPGTT
-297 LIHIARD
+297 LIHIAQD
-304 RNNISRVYPA
+304 RNNIGRVYPA
-314 EVGIQADARA
+314 EVGIQADARV
-324 ALTALL
+324 ALKALL
-330 RAVKRQ
+330 RSVKRKG
-336 PVRRP
+336 VSRP
-341 GWRRKAAAV
+341 GWLKKAAKV

-363 YGGNPIDPRR
+363 YNGRPLDPRR
-373 AHAALRKVLPR
+373 AHAALRKVLPQ
-384 DVIITIDAG
+384 DAIITLDAG

-405 ERPRSLLAPQGLAAI
+405 EQPRSLLAPQGLAAI
-420 GVGYPVGLGAKLAA
+420 GIGYPVGLGAKLAA
-434 PDRPVVSISGDGS
+434 PNRPVVTISGDGS

-454 LETAVREGIHTTCII
+454 LETAVREGIPTTCII

-477 ERAYQKYYYDQRY
+477 ERAYQKFYYDERY
-490 IGDAIGN
+490 IGDTIGN

-508 AAGLRVTDPAD
+508 AAGLRVTDPAE

-531 RKQSV
+531 KSQPV

-556 KAERLVLTKG
+556 KAERL
-566 ESSHTKGES
+566 H

>member
-7 HAVAEVLAQVGVRKV
+7 HAVAEVLAQLGVRKV

-41 DIRFLSTRH
+41 DIQFLSTRH

-112 SQEIDQQAMFR
+112 AQEIDQQAIFR
-123 PVVKWSVQVRKS
+123 PVVKWSAQVRKP
-135 ELAAAMTWEAYQR
+135 EQAAALTWEAWQR
-148 TMTGVPGPV
+148 TLTGVPGPV
-157 HLDLPRDVLNESVER
+157 HLDLPRDVLNENVEM
-172 PDLDRLIRGQAA
+172 PDMGGLFRGAV
-184 AAAPDPDAVAAAAR
+184 AAPAPDAEAVAAAVR
-198 LLESARRPV
+198 LLGKARRPV

-216 SEAGGEV
+216 SEASDDL
-223 VALSERLG
+223 VALSKRLN
-231 APVLCSTGRDDVAP
+231 APVLSSTGRDDVAP
-245 HSYPLYLGTIGRGV
+245 HSYPLYLGTIGRGA

-272 VLAVGTSLGH
+272 VVAVGTSLGH
-282 VTTFWRPDFFSPGTR
+282 LTTFWRPDFLAPGTR
-297 LIHIARD
+297 LIHVAQD
-304 RNNISRVYPA
+304 RNNLGRVYPA

-324 ALTALL
+324 ALQAFLD
-330 RAVKRQ
+330 AVEGDSPSR
-336 PVRRP
+336 V
-341 GWRRKAAAV
+341 GWLRKAAALRV
-350 RAAQER
+350 AQER
-356 HRNKAAG
+356 HRQQASRCDSR
-363 YGGNPIDPRR
+363 PIDPRR
-373 AHAALRKVLPR
+373 AHAALHKVLPK
-384 DVIITIDAG
+384 DAIVALDAG

-405 ERPRSLLAPQGLAAI
+405 EQPRSLLAPQGLAAI
-420 GVGYPVGLGAKLAA
+420 GIGYPVGLGAKLAA
-434 PDRPVVSISGDGS
+434 PDRPVVTLSGDGS

-454 LETAVREGIHTTCII
+454 LETAVRENIPTTCII
-469 LNNFNYGS
+469 FNNFNYGS
-477 ERAYQKYYYDQRY
+477 ERAYQKFYYDERY

-508 AAGLRVTDPAD
+508 AAGLRVTEPGE

-524 AEAIRLG
+524 AEALRLG
-531 RKQSV
+531 KAQPV
-536 LVDVLCTPDVFP
+536 LVDVLCSADVFP

-556 KAERLVLTKG
+556 KADRLRQG
-566 ESSHTKGES
+566 

>member
-1 MQMTAG
+1 
-7 HAVAEVLAQVGVRKV
+7 
-22 IGVVGSCMLE
+22 
-32 ILDGMYGRD
+32 MYGRD
-41 DIRFLSTRH
+41 DIQFLSTRH

-60 FARIAGRPGVCI
+60 FARIAGTPGVCI

-105 KDMFRDS
+105 KDMFRDA

-123 PVVKWSVQVRKS
+123 PVVKWSVQVRKP
-135 ELAAAMTWEAYQR
+135 ELAAALTWEAWQR

-157 HLDLPRDVLNESVER
+157 HLDLPRDVLNESVEA
-172 PDLDRLIRGQAA
+172 PDMARLIRGEV
-184 AAAPDPDAVAAAAR
+184 AAPAPEAEAVAAAVR
-198 LLESARRPV
+198 LLEKARRP
-207 LLAGGGVLW
+207 LLVAGGGVLW
-216 SEAGGEV
+216 SEAGDDL
-223 VALSERLG
+223 VALSKRLD
-231 APVLCSTGRDDVAP
+231 APIMSSTGRDDVAP
-245 HSYPLYLGTIGRGV
+245 QSYPLYLGTIGRGA

-267 KQADL
+267 KEADL

-282 VTTFWRPDFFSPGTR
+282 TTTFWRPDFFAPKTK
-297 LIHIARD
+297 LIHVAQD
-304 RNNISRVYPA
+304 RNNIGRVYPA
-314 EVGIQADARA
+314 EVGIQADAQT
-324 ALTALL
+324 ALQALL
-330 RAVKRQ
+330 RSVERKGAG
-336 PVRRP
+336 RP
-341 GWRRKAAAV
+341 AWLKKAARV
-350 RAAQER
+350 RSAQER

-363 YGGNPIDPRR
+363 YNGRPIDPRR
-373 AHAALRKVLPR
+373 AHAALRKVLPK
-384 DVIITIDAG
+384 DAIITLDAG

-434 PDRPVVSISGDGS
+434 PKRPVVTISGDGS

-454 LETAVREGIHTTCII
+454 LETAVRESIPTTCII

-477 ERAYQKYYYDQRY
+477 ERAYQKFYYDERY

-508 AAGLRVTDPAD
+508 AAGLRVVDPGE

-524 AEAIRLG
+524 AEALRLG
-531 RKQSV
+531 KDQPV
-536 LVDVLCTPDVFP
+536 LVDVLCTADVFP

-556 KAERLVLTKG
+556 KAERLRQA
-566 ESSHTKGES
+566 

>member
-1 MQMTAG
+1 IMQMTAG
-7 HAVAEVLAQVGVRKV
+7 HAVAEVLAQLGVRKV

-41 DIRFLSTRH
+41 DVQFLSTRH

-92 QSPVLVITGAPMM
+92 QSPVLVITGAPML

-112 SQEIDQQAMFR
+112 AQEIDQQAIFR
-123 PVVKWSVQVRKS
+123 PVVKWSAQVRKP
-135 ELAAAMTWEAYQR
+135 EQAAALTWEAYQR

-157 HLDLPRDVLNESVER
+157 HLDLPRDVLNESVEM
-172 PDLDRLIRGQAA
+172 PDMGRLFRGDVAVP
-184 AAAPDPDAVAAAAR
+184 APDAEAVTAAAR
-198 LLESARRPV
+198 LLEKARRPV

-216 SEAGGEV
+216 SEASDDV
-223 VALSERLG
+223 IALSKHLS
-231 APVLCSTGRDDVAP
+231 APVMSSTGRDDVAP
-245 HSYPLYLGTIGRGV
+245 RSYPLYLGTIGRGA

-282 VTTFWRPDFFSPGTR
+282 LTTFWRPDFFAPGTR
-297 LIHIARD
+297 LIHVAQD
-304 RNNISRVYPA
+304 RNNIGRVYPA
-314 EVGIQADARA
+314 DVGIQADARVA
-324 ALTALL
+324 VKALQ
-330 RAVKRQ
+330 RAVKRNGAGR
-336 PVRRP
+336 V
-341 GWRRKAAAV
+341 GWLRKAAAV
-350 RAAQER
+350 RAAQDK
-356 HRNKAAG
+356 HRNRAARFDG
-363 YGGNPIDPRR
+363 RPIDPRR
-373 AHAALRKVLPR
+373 AHAALRKVLPK
-384 DVIITIDAG
+384 DAIISIDAG

-420 GVGYPVGLGAKLAA
+420 GIGYPVGLGAKLAA
-434 PDRPVVSISGDGS
+434 PDRPVVTLSGDGS

-454 LETAVREGIHTTCII
+454 LETAVREHIPTTCII

-477 ERAYQKYYYDQRY
+477 ERAYQKFYYDERY

-497 PPFDEYARLFG
+497 PPFDEYARVFG
-508 AAGLRVTDPAD
+508 AAGLRVSEPGE

-524 AEAIRLG
+524 AEALRLG
-531 RKQSV
+531 REQPV
-536 LVDVLCTPDVFP
+536 LVDVLCTADVFP

-556 KAERLVLTKG
+556 KAERLG
-566 ESSHTKGES
+566 RA

>member
-7 HAVAEVLAQVGVRKV
+7 HAVAEVLAQLGVRKV

-41 DIRFLSTRH
+41 DIQFLSTRH

-92 QSPVLVITGAPMM
+92 QSPVLVITGAPML

-112 SQEIDQQAMFR
+112 AQELDQQAIFR
-123 PVVKWSVQVRKS
+123 PVVKWSAQVRKP
-135 ELAAAMTWEAYQR
+135 EQAAALTWEAYQR

-157 HLDLPRDVLNESVER
+157 HLDLPRDVLNENVEM
-172 PDLDRLIRGQAA
+172 PDMGRLFRGDVAVP
-184 AAAPDPDAVAAAAR
+184 APDAEAVAGAAR
-198 LLESARRPV
+198 LLEKARRPV

-216 SEAGGEV
+216 SEASDEV
-223 VALSERLG
+223 VALSKRLS
-231 APVLCSTGRDDVAP
+231 APIMSSTGRDDVVP
-245 HSYPLYLGTIGRGV
+245 RSCPLYLGTIGRGA

-282 VTTFWRPDFFSPGTR
+282 LTTFWRPDFFAPGTK
-297 LIHIARD
+297 LIHVAQD
-304 RNNISRVYPA
+304 RNNIGRVYPA
-314 EVGIQADARA
+314 EMGIQADARVA
-324 ALTALL
+324 AKALL
-330 RAVKRQ
+330 RVVKRHGGGR
-336 PVRRP
+336 V
-341 GWRRKAAAV
+341 GWLKKASAV
-350 RAAQER
+350 RAAQDK
-356 HRNKAAG
+356 HRNRAARYDG
-363 YGGNPIDPRR
+363 RPIDPRR
-373 AHAALRKVLPR
+373 AHAALRKVLPK
-384 DVIITIDAG
+384 DAIISIDAG

-420 GVGYPVGLGAKLAA
+420 GIGYPVGLGAKLAA
-434 PDRPVVSISGDGS
+434 PDRPVVTLSGDGS

-454 LETAVREGIHTTCII
+454 LETAVRENIPTTCII

-477 ERAYQKYYYDQRY
+477 ERAYQKFYYDERY
-490 IGDAIGN
+490 IGDTIGN
-497 PPFDEYARLFG
+497 PPFDEYARVFG
-508 AAGLRVTDPAD
+508 AAGLRVTEPGEM
-519 LEDAF
+519 EDAF
-524 AEAIRLG
+524 AEALRLG
-531 RKQSV
+531 KTQPV
-536 LVDVLCTPDVFP
+536 LVDVLCTADVFP

-556 KAERLVLTKG
+556 KADRLRG
-566 ESSHTKGES
+566 